1 MILMILMQVGLARRK
16 GLEICRPHDSY
27 RRSRVTPMAVIKPRV
42 TQHSPLCRMRRNV
55 NMKND
60 LALDEIKKIRHTISR
75 ECGHD
80 PKKLVE
86 YYMKRQRSKQ
96 NTSRHADVDTK
107 MTPGNKTGTPAV
119 RAQNG

>member
-1 MILMILMQVGLARRK
+1 
-16 GLEICRPHDSY
+16 
-27 RRSRVTPMAVIKPRV
+27 
-42 TQHSPLCRMRRNV
+42 
-55 NMKND
+55 MKND
-60 LALDEIKKIRHTISR
+60 PAIDEIRKIRHIISQ

-86 YYMKRQRSKQ
+86 YYMKRQRSKH
-96 NTSRHADVDTK
+96 NTSRHADFDKK